1 MRQNSFNILLRIGTK
16 KSQVDEAVKNPYTD
30 SKDIRSRIDFFK
42 DGLGHAEY
50 SQFLLILNR
59 QIQIASLLC
68 DVREQPIVEIVKFLS
83 SLLRNR
89 S

>member
-1 MRQNSFNILLRIGTK
+1 
-16 KSQVDEAVKNPYTD
+16 
-30 SKDIRSRIDFFK
+30 
-42 DGLGHAEY
+42 
-50 SQFLLILNR
+50 
-59 QIQIASLLC
+59 LLC